1 MRLRLSFLIPF
12 ACRNLERKIHFG
24 FQRRAMS
31 GRSYKD
37 AVDLLN
43 TLQSNAATLEAVKAS
58 GGRNSELTIPE
69 MVDYLDRI
77 GYKREDLNSL
87 NIIHVTGTK
96 GKGSTCAFVDSILRR
111 TKPEWKI
118 GLYTSP
124 HLVAV
129 RERIRVNGVP
139 ISEELFAKFFFDVWD
154 RLEESDQRKLP
165 TARTKPMYFRYVT
178 LMAFHAFLT
187 LKVDATILEVGV
199 GGTYDC
205 TNIVPR
211 PIVTGISSLGI
222 DHVGVLGKTIA
233 EIAWQK
239 GGIFKEGVPA
249 ITVDQPKEGMDVLR
263 QRSAELKASEFTVV
277 PQVPEVAEI
286 QLGLAGEHQIM
297 NAELAVLLSRKF
309 LQSKEQATPQA
320 TLPSSFIE
328 GLKDAKWPGRCQT
341 VGDPKYPS
349 TVWFLDGAHTVE
361 SLACCTKWF
370 VSPIAALK
378 KEGIERRSSR
388 VLIFNCTR
396 GRSGQSFLGVVLEKI
411 AAQLQLY
418 GSSESP
424 DTFFDKVVF
433 CANVTYA
440 DGHFK
445 GDLTSMSIPEED
457 LTQLKTQQELA
468 AAWTSLL
475 PTFPNE
481 NVHVLPSIEHA
492 VRVVRD
498 ETSDGRSVEVLVA
511 GSLHLVGGLIEVAG
525 LSEVTL

>member
-1 MRLRLSFLIPF
+1 
-12 ACRNLERKIHFG
+12 
-24 FQRRAMS
+24 MS

-43 TLQSNAATLEAVKAS
+43 TLQSNAATLEAIKAL
-58 GGRNSELTIPE
+58 GGQGNELAIPE
-69 MVDYLDRI
+69 MVEYLERI

-111 TKPEWKI
+111 
-118 GLYTSP
+118 LYTSP

-154 RLEESDQRKLP
+154 RLEETADQQRLP
-165 TARTKPMYFRYVT
+165 TAKPKPMYFRYVT
-178 LMAFHAFLT
+178 LVAFHAFLT

-239 GGIFKEGVPA
+239 AGIFKEGVPA
-249 ITVDQPKEGMDVLR
+249 ITVDQPTEGMVVLR
-263 QRSAELKASEFTVV
+263 QRSAELKASEFIVV
-277 PQVPEVAEI
+277 PPVPEVAGI
-286 QLGLAGEHQIM
+286 QLGLAGEHQIV
-297 NAELAVLLSRKF
+297 NGGLAVLLSQKF
-309 LQSKEQATPQA
+309 LQSKGQTTPQA
-320 TLPSSFIE
+320 ALPSSFIE

-341 VGDPKYPS
+341 VNDPMYPS

-361 SLACCTKWF
+361 SLACCIEWF
-370 VSPIAALK
+370 LTPLPGEIHFESLYSIA
-378 KEGIERRSSR
+378 
-388 VLIFNCTR
+388 TR

-411 AAQLQLY
+411 AAQLQLH

-445 GDLTSMSIPEED
+445 GDLTSMSIPEDD
-457 LTQLKTQQELA
+457 LARLKTQQELA

-492 VRVVRD
+492 VRAVRD
-498 ETSDGRSVEVLVA
+498 ETSNGRPVEVLTT
-511 GSLHLVGGLIEVAG
+511 GSLHLIGGLIEVAG
-525 LSEVTL
+525 LSEVAL

>member
-1 MRLRLSFLIPF
+1 
-12 ACRNLERKIHFG
+12 
-24 FQRRAMS
+24 MS

-37 AVDLLN
+37 AINFLN

-58 GGRNSELTIPE
+58 GGRDSELVVPE
-69 MVDYLDRI
+69 MVEYLERI

-87 NIIHVTGTK
+87 NVIHVTGTK

-111 TKPEWKI
+111 TRPEWKI

-124 HLVAV
+124 HLIAV

-139 ISEELFAKFFFDVWD
+139 ISEELFAKENNKVGS
-154 RLEESDQRKLP
+154 LSTVNRKLP
-165 TARTKPMYFRYVT
+165 TTTEKPMYFRYVT
-178 LMAFHAFLT
+178 LVAFHAFLT
-187 LKVDATILEVGV
+187 LKVDATVLEVGV

-211 PIVTGISSLGI
+211 PIVTGVSSLGI

-239 GGIFKEGVPA
+239 GGIFKQCVPA
-249 ITVDQPKEGMDVLR
+249 ITVDQPREGMDVLR
-263 QRSAELKASEFTVV
+263 QRSVELKASEFIVV
-277 PQVPEVAEI
+277 PQSTEVAETN
-286 QLGLAGEHQIM
+286 LGLAGEHQIT
-297 NAELAVLLSRKF
+297 NAELAVLLSQKF
-309 LQSKEQATPQA
+309 LQLKEQATPQT

-328 GLKDAKWPGRCQT
+328 GLKNAKWPGRCQT
-341 VGDPKYPS
+341 ISDPKHPS

-361 SLACCTKWF
+361 SLACCMKWF
-370 VSPIAALK
+370 ASPRATLK
-378 KEGIERRSSR
+378 SEGIGRESSR

-396 GRSGQSFLGVVLEKI
+396 GRSGHSFLETVLETI
-411 AAQLQLY
+411 AAQLQLH
-418 GSSESP
+418 
-424 DTFFDKVVF
+424 VVF

-440 DGHFK
+440 DGRFK
-445 GDLTSMSIPEED
+445 GDLTSMSISAED
-457 LTQLKTQQELA
+457 LAQLKTQQELA
-468 AAWTSLL
+468 VAWTSLL

-492 VRVVRD
+492 VRVVRE
-498 ETSDGRSVEVLVA
+498 ETGNGKPVEVLVT

-525 LSEVTL
+525 LSEVAL

>member
-1 MRLRLSFLIPF
+1 
-12 ACRNLERKIHFG
+12 
-24 FQRRAMS
+24 MS

-43 TLQSNAATLEAVKAS
+43 TLQSNAATLEAIKAS
-58 GGRNSELTIPE
+58 GGQGNELAIPE
-69 MVDYLDRI
+69 MVEYFERI

-111 TKPEWKI
+111 TRPEWKI
-118 GLYTSP
+118 GAVDVGLYTSP

-154 RLEESDQRKLP
+154 RLEETADQRKLP
-165 TARTKPMYFRYVT
+165 TAKPKPMYFRYLT
-178 LMAFHAFLT
+178 LVAFHAFLA

-205 TNIVPR
+205 TNIVSR
-211 PIVTGISSLGI
+211 PVVTGISSLGI

-239 GGIFKEGVPA
+239 AGIFKEGVPA
-249 ITVDQPKEGMDVLR
+249 ITVDQPREGMDVLR
-263 QRSAELKASEFTVV
+263 QRSAELKASEFIVV
-277 PQVPEVAEI
+277 PQVPEVAGI
-286 QLGLAGEHQIM
+286 QLGLAGEHQIV
-297 NAELAVLLSRKF
+297 NGELAVLLSRKF
-309 LQSKEQATPQA
+309 LQSKGQSTAQAN
-320 TLPSSFIE
+320 LPSSFVE

-341 VGDPKYPS
+341 VNDPKHPS

-361 SLACCTKWF
+361 SLACCIKWF

-378 KEGIERRSSR
+378 EAEKNPSR

-396 GRSGQSFLGVVLEKI
+396 GRSGRSFLGVVLEKI

-418 GSSESP
+418 GSRESP

-445 GDLTSMSIPEED
+445 GDLTSMSIPEDD
-457 LTQLKTQQELA
+457 LAQLKTQQELA

-481 NVHVLPSIEHA
+481 NVHVLSSIEHA

-498 ETSDGRSVEVLVA
+498 ENSNGRPVEVLA
-511 GSLHLVGGLIEVAG
+511 TGSLHLIGGLIEVAG
-525 LSEVTL
+525 LSEVAL

>member
-1 MRLRLSFLIPF
+1 
-12 ACRNLERKIHFG
+12 
-24 FQRRAMS
+24 MS

-43 TLQSNAATLEAVKAS
+43 TLQSNAATLEAIKAS
-58 GGRNSELTIPE
+58 GGQGNELAIPE
-69 MVDYLDRI
+69 MVGYLERI
-77 GYKREDLNSL
+77 GYKRGDLNSL
-87 NIIHVTGTK
+87 NVIHVTGTK

-111 TKPEWKI
+111 TRPEWKI

-154 RLEESDQRKLP
+154 RLEETADQRLP
-165 TARTKPMYFRYVT
+165 TAKPKPMYFRYVT
-178 LMAFHAFLT
+178 LVAFHAFLT

-205 TNIVPR
+205 TNIVPH

-222 DHVGVLGKTIA
+222 DHVGVLGETIA

-239 GGIFKEGVPA
+239 AGVFKEGVPA
-249 ITVDQPKEGMDVLR
+249 ITVDQPREGMDVLR
-263 QRSAELKASEFTVV
+263 QRSAELKASEFIVV
-277 PQVPEVAEI
+277 PPVPEVAGI
-286 QLGLAGEHQIM
+286 QLGLAGEHQIV
-297 NAELAVLLSRKF
+297 NGELAVLLSRKF
-309 LQSKEQATPQA
+309 LQSKGQTTPQA
-320 TLPSSFIE
+320 ALPSSFVE

-341 VGDPKYPS
+341 VNDPMYPS

-361 SLACCTKWF
+361 SLACCIEWF

-378 KEGIERRSSR
+378 EAERNPSR
-388 VLIFNCTR
+388 ALIFNCTR

-411 AAQLQLY
+411 AAQLQLH

-440 DGHFK
+440 DGRFK
-445 GDLTSMSIPEED
+445 GDLTSMSIPEDD
-457 LTQLKTQQELA
+457 LAQLKTQQELA
-468 AAWTSLL
+468 AAWKSLL

-492 VRVVRD
+492 VRAVRD
-498 ETSDGRSVEVLVA
+498 ETSNGRPVEVLTT
-511 GSLHLVGGLIEVAG
+511 GSLHLIGGLIEVAG
-525 LSEVTL
+525 LSEVAL